1 MEGTVF
7 HGSEGKHGPGGF
19 SWGKQWQIGNAQDSG
34 WLPPTKAGWKVKDTD
49 AKSGVVN
56 SSSSQ
61 HLEHCLGA
69 NHNEGTRI
77 CKLIQR
83 PRIPF

>member
-7 HGSEGKHGPGGF
+7 RGSEGKHGPGGF
-19 SWGKQWQIGNAQDSG
+19 SWGKQWQIGNTQDSG

-56 SSSSQ
+56 SSS
-61 HLEHCLGA
+61 
-69 NHNEGTRI
+69 T
-77 CKLIQR
+77 
-83 PRIPF
+83 